1 MQRNKPSALAHAYA
15 EGFAEK
21 LCRSV
26 CNLDVHPERSPWP
39 YGAGQNAVN
48 AGRVD
53 IGRLRWPLACL
64 PLPRWPDGADQA
76 GGDREQLAA
85 AGRRDQPGADVL
97 PRARAGQEQ
106 RADHPGLPVPFAAA
120 LEPGWPHVLDGCCTS
135 RRAGARGH
143 AGRPAAPAGV
153 TCSRILAAWA
163 AVISLAR
170 PPGTSSQST
179 AWSRQATWLRDR
191 PRSRCRL
198 AHTFSTAAW
207 TSLALGVLYGC
218 ICGTVVNFILDVG
231 GNTSNLVTR
240 NRRALPPGYLHM
252 AGAKCGR
259 STDRQANDQTAD
271 QIGGSVGV
279 LRRRVYHVA

>member
-143 AGRPAAPAGV
+143 AG
-153 TCSRILAAWA
+153 
-163 AVISLAR
+163 
-170 PPGTSSQST
+170 PPGG
-179 AWSRQATWLRDR
+179 AG
-191 PRSRCRL
+191 RCHLLQDPGGLGCGDLLGEAAGDQL
-198 AHTFSTAAW
+198 AEH
-207 TSLALGVLYGC
+207 GVESAG
-218 ICGTVVNFILDVG
+218 D
-231 GNTSNLVTR
+231 LVTGP
-240 NRRALPPGYLHM
+240 AQVTVPPGSHLQHRGVDVAGAGSALWLHM
-252 AGAKCGR
+252 RHRG
-259 STDRQANDQTAD
+259 QF
-271 QIGGSVGV
+271 
-279 LRRRVYHVA
+279 HP

>member
-1 MQRNKPSALAHAYA
+1 MGRIRLAVTVSNWLQPDA
-15 EGFAEK
+15 ET
-21 LCRSV
+21 S
-26 CNLDVHPERSPWP
+26 PERMFCHVHARGKNNAQIIPGCP
-39 YGAGQNAVN
+39 Y
-48 AGRVD
+48 
-53 IGRLRWPLACL
+53 
-64 PLPRWPDGADQA
+64 PLPRRWSP
-76 GGDREQLAA
+76 
-85 AGRRDQPGADVL
+85 AGRTSWTGAVL
-97 PRARAGQEQ
+97 PAA
-106 RADHPGLPVPFAAA
+106 PGP
-120 LEPGWPHVLDGCCTS
+120 EGT
-135 RRAGARGH
+135 R
-143 AGRPAAPAGV
+143 GRPAAPAGV

-170 PPGTSSQST
+170 PLGTSSQST